1 MVNEFDIKVISF
13 LIQHCKVYKIPNKFT
28 LASCL
33 VYKNKKYG
41 LSINNY
47 NKSNVLTKKYNYQ
60 NTHTEIATLFKSTKY
75 LNINC
80 FKKSTLY
87 VTGVGVSSKC
97 NILKSSKPCLKCQ
110 LVINNFNIPRLV
122 YVNSKDNTQ
131 LIIKE
136 DLLNK

>member
-1 MVNEFDIKVISF
+1 MITSLDINIVSF
-13 LIQHCKVYKIPNKFT
+13 LINYCKLHKINNKFT

-33 VYKNKKYG
+33 VYNNKKYG
-41 LSINNY
+41 LSINDY

-60 NTHTEIATLFKSTKY
+60 NTHAEIATIFKSTKY
-75 LNINC
+75 LNIKC

-87 VTGVGVSSKC
+87 VTGVGRSFKC

-122 YVNSKDNTQ
+122 YVSSNDNKQ
-131 LIIKE
+131 LIINE
-136 DLLNK
+136 VNE